1 MNDTFLLFLNTRIRI
16 INKTFKE
23 ETCWPPLFGR
33 RQQNTTGRS
42 ASSRVHTL
50 SLFSFS
56 FLRKKKKK
64 RKKNK
69 RGGRGEAK
77 TVPAKGAGGAV
88 ERDAATAARR
98 DRVRFRD
105 TCARHFDAVWIRGAS
120 EFVAVPHAFAVGCAR

>member
-1 MNDTFLLFLNTRIRI
+1 MY
-16 INKTFKE
+16 
-23 ETCWPPLFGR
+23 
-33 RQQNTTGRS
+33 
-42 ASSRVHTL
+42 TL

-77 TVPAKGAGGAV
+77 TVPAKKGAGGAV
-88 ERDAATAARR
+88 GRDAATAARR

-105 TCARHFDAVWIRGAS
+105 TCARRFDAVWIRGAW
-120 EFVAVPHAFAVGCAR
+120 FHPYPRGIVAVPHAFAVGCAR

>member
-1 MNDTFLLFLNTRIRI
+1 MHDLFSFIL

-77 TVPAKGAGGAV
+77 TVPAKKGAGGAV
-88 ERDAATAARR
+88 KRDAATAARR

-105 TCARHFDAVWIRGAS
+105 TCARHFDAVWIR
-120 EFVAVPHAFAVGCAR
+120 VAIGIVAAPHAFAVGCAR

>member
-1 MNDTFLLFLNTRIRI
+1 MTFFTYSYI

-69 RGGRGEAK
+69 RGGHGEAK

-88 ERDAATAARR
+88 ERDAAT
-98 DRVRFRD
+98 
-105 TCARHFDAVWIRGAS
+105 CARHFDAVWIR
-120 EFVAVPHAFAVGCAR
+120 VAIGIVEAPHAFAVGCAR

>member
-1 MNDTFLLFLNTRIRI
+1 MLAPVVRKKATKYNREERI
-16 INKTFKE
+16 I
-23 ETCWPPLFGR
+23 TC
-33 RQQNTTGRS
+33 THS
-42 ASSRVHTL
+42 L

-77 TVPAKGAGGAV
+77 TVPAKKGAGGAV

-105 TCARHFDAVWIRGAS
+105 ICARHFDAVWIR
-120 EFVAVPHAFAVGCAR
+120 VAIGIVAAPHAFAVGCAR

>member
-1 MNDTFLLFLNTRIRI
+1 MY
-16 INKTFKE
+16 
-23 ETCWPPLFGR
+23 
-33 RQQNTTGRS
+33 
-42 ASSRVHTL
+42 TL

-88 ERDAATAARR
+88 ERDAATA
-98 DRVRFRD
+98 
-105 TCARHFDAVWIRGAS
+105 RHFDAVWIR
-120 EFVAVPHAFAVGCAR
+120 VAIGIVEAPHAFAVGCAR